1 MRYNGTP
8 PRFRG
13 ERANEISKAL
23 TQLLRHTAPRQGI
36 SVAEDGYVELGDL
49 LQTPR
54 LWRQWITAAE
64 VIDVVRNNHKC
75 RFEVRFQN
83 ASYQVRAFEGHSIPH
98 VKDELVLTQLSA
110 QEIPEYC
117 AHGTYY
123 DFYESILRMA
133 LMAGGQQ
140 GKTTRKHV
148 HLHDGP
154 ISGMRSDCD
163 LVIWIKTRE
172 AAASGLIFF
181 RSANDVI
188 LTEETIATCRRSFS
202 SERAPPNK
210 SRTWVS
216 PGEGDED
223 DPDLQVAVASASSSK
238 QSWSSLHTQSLISRA
253 VPI

>member
-1 MRYNGTP
+1 MSQN
-8 PRFRG
+8 
-13 ERANEISKAL
+13 
-23 TQLLRHTAPRQGI
+23 
-36 SVAEDGYVELGDL
+36 GYVELGDL
-49 LQTPR
+49 LEAPR

-64 VIDVVRNNHKC
+64 VIDVVHYNHKS
-75 RFEVRFQN
+75 RFEVRFKN
-83 ASYQVRAFEGHSIPH
+83 ASYQVRALQGHSIAH
-98 VKDELVLTQLSA
+98 VKLVLTQLSA

-123 DFYESILRMA
+123 DFYESILSRG

-148 HLHDGP
+148 RLVEYLPHDGP

-188 LTEETIATCRRSFS
+188 LTGETI
-202 SERAPPNK
+202 EPNLFH
-210 SRTWVS
+210 SV
-216 PGEGDED
+216 
-223 DPDLQVAVASASSSK
+223 QIM
-238 QSWSSLHTQSLISRA
+238 QSLSQTGHHIRSRLH
-253 VPI
+253 

>member
-8 PRFRG
+8 PRVRG
-13 ERANEISKAL
+13 ERAKEISKAL

-49 LQTPR
+49 LEAPR

-64 VIDVVRNNHKC
+64 VIDVVHYNHKS
-75 RFEVRFQN
+75 RFEVRFRN
-83 ASYQVRAFEGHSIPH
+83 ASYQVRALQNHSIAH

-123 DFYESILRMA
+123 DFYESILCKG
-133 LMAGGQQ
+133 LMAG
-140 GKTTRKHV
+140 KHV
-148 HLHDGP
+148 HLVEYLPHDGP

-188 LTEETIATCRRSFS
+188 LTGEAIEPSFFHSVQIMQS
-202 SERAPPNK
+202 SEVLPVTDRPPH
-210 SRTWVS
+210 
-216 PGEGDED
+216 PQ
-223 DPDLQVAVASASSSK
+223 QVALA
-238 QSWSSLHTQSLISRA
+238 ISRA
-253 VPI
+253 PAGYSQQG